1 MRSPFSSCLPT
12 QLHPPYSRK
21 GPILGGTSLKSLRGV
36 KSEVTI
42 SRFRVFVDSA
52 KFLPSSVHNFIPGTI
67 ADASGV
73 RKFWTRP
80 RRAGR
85 RSWCGPLSALVRF
98 QTKPAESFK
107 CARRTAPAPEATGAV
122 SNRTGRDGRVLNL
135 TGVRCAVRFE
145 MWPGSFGAGLE
156 AGRGN
161 GPPLLSQ
168 LSCERGRYSG
178 ATGGILWSQ
187 W

>member
-42 SRFRVFVDSA
+42 SRFRVFVDYA

-73 RKFWTRP
+73 RKFWTRL

-85 RSWCGPLSALVRF
+85 RSWCGP
-98 QTKPAESFK
+98 AESFK
-107 CARRTAPAPEATGAV
+107 CARVRQRRTPP
-122 SNRTGRDGRVLNL
+122 LL
-135 TGVRCAVRFE
+135 KQLVRCAVQFE
-145 MWPGSFGAGLE
+145 MRPGSFGTGFE
-156 AGRGN
+156 AGQGN
-161 GPPLLSQ
+161 GPPSLSQ

-178 ATGGILWSQ
+178 ATGVSLWSQ

>member
-52 KFLPSSVHNFIPGTI
+52 KFLPSSVHNSIPGTI

-73 RKFWTRP
+73 RKCRIRP
-80 RRAGR
+80 GRAGP
-85 RSWCGPLSALVRF
+85 RSWCGPLSAVVRF
-98 QTKPAESFK
+98 QTGPAEFQMCPCVPPPVGFETGPPK
-107 CARRTAPAPEATGAV
+107 VRPTPAPEPTGAV
-122 SNRTGRDGRVLNL
+122 SNRTGR
-135 TGVRCAVRFE
+135 TGEF
-145 MWPGSFGAGLE
+145 
-156 AGRGN
+156 
-161 GPPLLSQ
+161 
-168 LSCERGRYSG
+168 
-178 ATGGILWSQ
+178 
-187 W
+187 